1 MTYGFYQLLV
11 RARANTLL
19 LTSAYEPHVFEGPKE
34 STELF
39 QGTFFQEGPR
49 DRRPRVRGKG
59 GLFSVTAHNFGLLPP
74 SPTMFVSTAAR
85 TFVRRAATSTGAR
98 RLASTASNAAT
109 TAELQSTQKTA
120 AYLTAF
126 AAVAGFGAT
135 QLTHKEVCMSKDS
148 AGMKC
153 CYVVTW

>member
-1 MTYGFYQLLV
+1 MVSTSRWSAHARILYCL
-11 RARANTLL
+11 RA
-19 LTSAYEPHVFEGPKE
+19 LTSR
-34 STELF
+34 
-39 QGTFFQEGPR
+39 TFSKDLKSLPNSFRVPFFKGPR

-59 GLFSVTAHNFGLLPP
+59 GVFSVTAHNFGLPPP

-135 QLTHKEVCMSKDS
+135 QLTHKEVCISKDS
-148 AGMKC
+148 EGMKC
-153 CYVVTW
+153 CYVVPW